1 MAGLLVGAIAD
12 LEARNKSRLVS
23 RLINLSF
30 PIVFPTITRGASLS
44 RDLGKSNPAAPV
56 QIRSVFFHHH
66 RIMAKRTEG
75 IARVPLKRR
84 RTRLSIP
91 LGLRH
96 AESTR
101 IKRSLWW
108 RMKPLEPVHQYFVN
122 ILVPLVFASLFRRLV
137 SGNGGD
143 GVVGPRARASKGISI
158 FRVGWSRGI
167 EEKRTLLDDRDVLLG
182 GNHLEYAVRIAS
194 LLRIRLNEGAYLDCL
209 LSSDGGLFRRAAS
222 RRDLGKKIEK
232 V

>member
-1 MAGLLVGAIAD
+1 MNGYRCNVLSSVGLVVHEEELDILDVANEESLVAGRHHVAGLLVGAIAD
-12 LEARNKSRLVS
+12 LEARYKSRLVS
-23 RLINLSF
+23 RLIDLNF
-30 PIVFPTITRGASLS
+30 PIIFPTITRGASLS
-44 RDLGKSNPAAPV
+44 RGLGQSNPAVPV
-56 QIRSVFFHHH
+56 QIRSVFFHH

-122 ILVPLVFASLFRRLV
+122 ILVPRVFASLFRRLL

-158 FRVGWSRGI
+158 FFSSAGVAELRKNVRFLTIGTCFLAATI
-167 EEKRTLLDDRDVLLG
+167 LNMLL
-182 GNHLEYAVRIAS
+182 E
-194 LLRIRLNEGAYLDCL
+194 LLRY
-209 LSSDGGLFRRAAS
+209 
-222 RRDLGKKIEK
+222 
-232 V
+232 